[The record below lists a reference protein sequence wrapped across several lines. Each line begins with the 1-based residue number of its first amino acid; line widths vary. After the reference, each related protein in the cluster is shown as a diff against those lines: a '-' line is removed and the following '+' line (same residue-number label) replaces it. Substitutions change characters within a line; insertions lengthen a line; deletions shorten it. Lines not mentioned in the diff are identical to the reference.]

1 MVLACLGTWSFLV
14 LMAFALCRAA
24 AHGDAIK
31 RPVTF
36 RAPRAAATATAT
48 GGRFVRRTPDAATAS
63 ARTQLE
69 AVR

>member
-36 RAPRAAATATAT
+36 RAPRAAATAT

-63 ARTQLE
+63 ARRQLE